1 MGTPEEH
8 AEVSRKL
15 TAREK
20 KLLPIYHQ
28 VSIQFVDLHDRS
40 GRMLAKGVISG
51 EVKWSDARRFFFW
64 RLRRRLNE
72 EYVLKMIGTH
82 LKNAS
87 KLEKVARL
95 KSWMPSVNYEDDQE
109 VSNWIEEHHSKLSKR
124 LEELK
129 HVATRAD
136 LMKL

>member
-1 MGTPEEH
+1 
-8 AEVSRKL
+8 
-15 TAREK
+15 
-20 KLLPIYHQ
+20 
-28 VSIQFVDLHDRS
+28 
-40 GRMLAKGVISG
+40 
-51 EVKWSDARRFFFW
+51 
-64 RLRRRLNE
+64 
-72 EYVLKMIGTH
+72 MIGTH

-129 HVATRAD
+129 HDATRAD
-136 LMKL
+136 LMKLLNTDSSAALAAVKEFVEKLPQDSKTDFLNSL